1 MSKINQLLEKLGKHQ
16 KSGKGYRTACPVHG
30 SKGATLSVTPKDKD
44 YIVAHCF
51 SCGAGGPE
59 VCEVLGLPISI
70 LFPDDEYKPPEITK
84 DMKRQNIEDAFFSQ
98 FAKGQ
103 KLSLNDTRTL
113 RKASERLKGFDIK
126 SEQAG
131 EEYPPVDH
139 PALKLYSVDY
149 GEAVEKSGALREE
162 LVENHWRGVEE
173 RVRHDDLSSENRFTT
188 SETILPTSET
198 RLTKKNEIEDWL
210 NQF

>member
-1 MSKINQLLEKLGKHQ
+1 
-16 KSGKGYRTACPVHG
+16 
-30 SKGATLSVTPKDKD
+30 
-44 YIVAHCF
+44 
-51 SCGAGGPE
+51 
-59 VCEVLGLPISI
+59 
-70 LFPDDEYKPPEITK
+70 
-84 DMKRQNIEDAFFSQ
+84 MKRKNIEDAFFSQ

-103 KLSLNDTRTL
+103 KLSLNDTRRL
-113 RKASERLKGFDIK
+113 RKANERLKGFDIK

-131 EEYPPVDH
+131 EEYPPADH
-139 PALKLYSVDY
+139 PALKLYSVEY